1 MDRKTGKHDL
11 EVGKKQFIHT
21 LAFHKSMSTMM
32 NLQDMFDSTLLE
44 FKGIQLK
51 LSSVILALII
61 LAATWLLLFIL
72 KRILLRF
79 KDEQGRPMA
88 RTYTL
93 FLLTKYFLWVIA
105 IGLVLETLGI
115 KLTILIA
122 SSAALMVG
130 LGLGLQQTFNDM
142 VSGVILLMERSVN
155 IGDVMEVEGLIGK
168 VVDMHLRTSRIQTR
182 DGIFIIVPNHKFIN
196 EKVINWSQNA
206 LAIRFNIRVG
216 VHYKSDVEKVR
227 KILLQ
232 CANSNPDIITDNE
245 TIRPIVRLVDFGE
258 SSIDFEVLF
267 WSKNIFYIENTKSEL
282 RFLIRKAFIDNDIEI
297 PFPQRDLHIK
307 EKPQD

>member
-1 MDRKTGKHDL
+1 
-11 EVGKKQFIHT
+11 
-21 LAFHKSMSTMM
+21 M
-32 NLQDMFDSTLLE
+32 NLQDIFDSTLLE
-44 FKGIQLK
+44 FKGVELK
-51 LSSVILALII
+51 LSSILLALAII
-61 LAATWLLLFIL
+61 IATWMLLYIL
-72 KRILLRF
+72 KRVLLRS
-79 KDEQGRPMA
+79 KDAQGKPFA
-88 RTYTL
+88 RNFTL
-93 FLLTKYFLWVIA
+93 YLLIKYFLWVIA
-105 IGLVLETLGI
+105 IGLVLETMGI

-130 LGLGLQQTFNDM
+130 LGLGLQQTFNDI

-206 LAIRFNIRVG
+206 VAIRFNILVG
-216 VHYKSDVEKVR
+216 VSYKSDVEKVR
-227 KILLQ
+227 KVLYQCVNSHPEVIL
-232 CANSNPDIITDNE
+232 NNNE
-245 TIRPIVRLVDFGE
+245 IKPIVRLIDFGD

-282 RFLIRKAFIDNDIEI
+282 RFAIRKAFIETGIEI

-307 EKPQD
+307 DQPGND